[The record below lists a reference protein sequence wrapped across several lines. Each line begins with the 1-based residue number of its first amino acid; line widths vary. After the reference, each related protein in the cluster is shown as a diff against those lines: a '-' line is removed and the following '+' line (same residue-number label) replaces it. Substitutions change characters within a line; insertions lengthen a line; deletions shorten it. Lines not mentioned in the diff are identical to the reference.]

1 MAGLRGRKNYV
12 QAAVDALNA
21 GDLSAPIEPHGS
33 AQQRKILRGLEKL
46 RVSTLEQQI
55 AHARAIEQNKL
66 AIASVAHDVKTP
78 LALISG
84 YAECL
89 QDGMDD
95 KDYPALITE
104 KTEQLN
110 GLVLKLVETSK
121 HEIEEIDSLKE
132 KVNTRTFFGAVLDK
146 YEQLAKTKNI
156 TYKVRRIPSAE
167 IYADRRE
174 LERVF
179 QNIVSNAV
187 KYTDE
192 GGKIEVSF
200 ERNGRFFVV
209 KVKIN
214 PAGCNQPP
222 PEAAARKFEHCVNNE
237 RSCYAKN
244 RCTHKICNITGNCAQ
259 ITNVDCCSFHFKG
272 EFSD

>member
-21 GDLSAPIEPHGS
+21 GDLSTPIEPKGT
-33 AQQRKILRGLEKL
+33 AAQRKIMRGLEKL
-46 RVSTLEQQI
+46 RVTALEQQI

-95 KDYPALITE
+95 KDYLALITE

-121 HEIEEIDSLKE
+121 HEIDEIDSLKE
-132 KVNTRTFFGAVLDK
+132 KVNTRAFFGAVRSPR
-146 YEQLAKTKNI
+146 ARTSH
-156 TYKVRRIPSAE
+156 TRCTTS
-167 IYADRRE
+167 
-174 LERVF
+174 
-179 QNIVSNAV
+179 
-187 KYTDE
+187 
-192 GGKIEVSF
+192 
-200 ERNGRFFVV
+200 
-209 KVKIN
+209 
-214 PAGCNQPP
+214 PP
-222 PEAAARKFEHCVNNE
+222 PRYTRTG
-237 RSCYAKN
+237 RSWSA
-244 RCTHKICNITGNCAQ
+244 
-259 ITNVDCCSFHFKG
+259 SFRT
-272 EFSD
+272 SSQMP

>member
-1 MAGLRGRKNYV
+1 MARLREKLAKFGIENVVTVWGLAINGRTERQEELCAGGSRRV
-12 QAAVDALNA
+12 ER

-156 TYKVRRIPSAE
+156 SYKVRRIPPPRYTRTGGSWSA
-167 IYADRRE
+167 
-174 LERVF
+174 
-179 QNIVSNAV
+179 
-187 KYTDE
+187 
-192 GGKIEVSF
+192 SF
-200 ERNGRFFVV
+200 RTSSPTR
-209 KVKIN
+209 
-214 PAGCNQPP
+214 
-222 PEAAARKFEHCVNNE
+222 
-237 RSCYAKN
+237 
-244 RCTHKICNITGNCAQ
+244 
-259 ITNVDCCSFHFKG
+259 
-272 EFSD
+272 

>member
-12 QAAVDALNA
+12 QTAVDALNA
-21 GDLSAPIEPHGS
+21 GDLSTPIEPRGTAS
-33 AQQRKILRGLEKL
+33 QRKILRGLEKL
-46 RVSTLEQQI
+46 RVAYLEQQI

-95 KDYPALITE
+95 KDYLALITE

-121 HEIEEIDSLKE
+121 HEIDSIDSLKE
-132 KVNTRTFFGAVLDK
+132 KVNTRTFLGGVLGK
-146 YEQLAKTKNI
+146 YEALAKTKNI
-156 TYKVRRIPSAE
+156 SYKVHHIPSAE
-167 IYADRRE
+167 IYADRKE

-179 QNIVSNAV
+179 QNLLFRAQRQVLRGQGQGQRQGHR
-187 KYTDE
+187 E
-192 GGKIEVSF
+192 E
-200 ERNGRFFVV
+200 E
-209 KVKIN
+209 
-214 PAGCNQPP
+214 PAL
-222 PEAAARKFEHCVNNE
+222 HL
-237 RSCYAKN
+237 
-244 RCTHKICNITGNCAQ
+244 
-259 ITNVDCCSFHFKG
+259 
-272 EFSD
+272 